1 MDETPRR
8 QAAKVVL
15 LDQDGAILLFRGGV
29 PSRPDAGTWWFM
41 PGGGLE
47 PGESFE
53 EAARREVKEETGY
66 EIDDLGPILL
76 RRDVDI
82 RFVEKI
88 VLAHEAF
95 FVVQVKRFE
104 VNDGG
109 WTDLERASIVE
120 HRWWTQAALRATSD
134 MIRPAD
140 LLDLVPLSC
149 RVS

>member
-1 MDETPRR
+1 MDEAPRR

-15 LDQDGAILLFRGGV
+15 LDEDGAILLFRGGV

-53 EAARREVKEETGY
+53 EAAVREVREETGY
-66 EIDDLGPILL
+66 GIDDLGPVLL
-76 RRDVDI
+76 RRDEDI
-82 RFVEKI
+82 LFIDKVVRV
-88 VLAHEAF
+88 HEAF
-95 FVVQVKRFE
+95 FAVQVPRFE
-104 VNDGG
+104 VDDSG
-109 WTDLERASIVE
+109 WTDVERASIVE
-120 HRWWTQAALRATSD
+120 HRWWPQDALRTTEE

-140 LLDLVPLSC
+140 LLDLVPVSF